1 MHKPK
6 TRVAGAAA
14 IVMSSIVVSRLTG
27 FLREMLVPNVLGANK
42 VGDAY
47 NMAFKITGLM
57 YDMVVGGAIAA
68 ALIPILSGYIEKDK
82 EEEGWKAAGTFINL
96 VFIVMSFACIA
107 GIAFADKIVPLMA
120 WGFKGEASDLTIKL
134 TRILFPSVAF
144 LMLAG
149 ITNGVLNSYQR
160 FAAAAYGPSIY
171 NIGSALSILL
181 LARFGAAAVAYGV
194 MFSSLIY
201 FLFQLSFALKNL
213 KYFRF
218 KLYLNHPGF
227 RKLFKL
233 AIPSLVSSSIVQI
246 NVIISAAFTT
256 SFSEGSVVA
265 FNMADRTWQMPYG
278 IFAQGIGIALLPTL
292 AAKYAVNEIDYY
304 KQTLTRGLKTVL
316 LLAVPSTVG
325 LIVLREPIVRTVFQ
339 FSDALSDRDIYVSAS
354 ALMFFAT
361 ALITQSMVTILNRGF
376 YAVNDTKTPLYIG
389 ISTIVVNYLL
399 NSFFIN
405 SSALNVS
412 GMALAYALSST
423 VNAFLLMI
431 ILDIKLDGIHLEKL
445 AGFMVKV
452 TIASAIMGFIIS
464 LINNAIQTGIE
475 SKLLQFLFLIIVV
488 SLGGLI
494 YFTIVLL
501 MKVDEAKYILSFI
514 VEKLKGLSN
523 RYHQEIK

>member
-27 FLREMLVPNVLGANK
+27 FLREVLVPNMLGVNV

-68 ALIPILSGYIEKDK
+68 ALIPILSGYLEKDK

-96 VFIVMSFACIA
+96 VLIVTIFACIV
-107 GIAFADKIVPLMA
+107 GMAFADKIVPIMA
-120 WGFKGEASDLTIKL
+120 WGFKGEATELTIKL

-181 LARFGAAAVAYGV
+181 LSKIGVSAVAYGV

-218 KLYLNHPGF
+218 KLYLNHSGF

-233 AIPSLVSSSIVQI
+233 AIPSLLSSSISQI
-246 NVIISAAFTT
+246 NVIVSASFTT
-256 SFSEGSVVA
+256 VFTAGSVVA
-265 FNMADRTWQMPYG
+265 FNMADRMWQMPYG
-278 IFAQGIGIALLPTL
+278 IFAQGMGIALLPTL
-292 AAKYAVNEIDYY
+292 SAKYAVNEIDSY
-304 KQTLTRGLKTVL
+304 KYTLIRGLKTVL
-316 LLAVPSTVG
+316 LLAVPSTIG
-325 LIVLREPIVRTVFQ
+325 LFVLREPIVRTVFQ
-339 FSDALSDRDIYVSAS
+339 FSDALSEQDIYVSAS

-376 YAVNDTKTPLYIG
+376 YAVNDTKTPLYVG
-389 ISTIVVNYLL
+389 IATIVVNYAL
-399 NSFFIN
+399 NSYFI
-405 SSALNVS
+405 STVSRLNVS
-412 GMALAYALSST
+412 GMALAYAISST
-423 VNAFLLMI
+423 VNAILLMI
-431 ILDIKLDGIHLEKL
+431 ILEIKLDGIHLEKL

-452 TIASAIMGFIIS
+452 TAASAVMGFLIS
-464 LINNAIQTGIE
+464 LINTLVQGFIV
-475 SKLLQFLFLIIVV
+475 SKLHQIFFLTIIVCF
-488 SLGGLI
+488 GAMI
-494 YFTIVLL
+494 YYVIVLL
-501 MKVDEAKYILSFI
+501 MKVDEAKYILRFI
-514 VEKLKGLSN
+514 VDKLKGLKKS
-523 RYHQEIK
+523 ELE